1 MIARKHYER
10 RVLRL
15 AVSRFRRCTTEGA
28 NLRFSLFLAKTQ
40 ARRFRVRTGL
50 RGLILQLQRRR
61 NKQAYLHQFSEHYHH
76 KLQRKVLGAWLEAL
90 PALRYA
96 WLPLHSLAFSPS
108 LTSGLTLL
116 PSILPFRNRNSLER
130 KASEFNAARLLRRV
144 LHALRAFL
152 DRKAKLALLG
162 ASLHHK
168 GQLVTKYEVLRGWR
182 AEFQRRRMNFMRL
195 ASFWGTQ
202 ALRSQH
208 KVFRGWAHWC
218 RRR

>member
-1 MIARKHYER
+1 MAGSPPCSPVRMVAIAWPC
-10 RVLRL
+10 LL
-15 AVSRFRRCTTEGA
+15 S
-28 NLRFSLFLAKTQ
+28 FSHLWA
-40 ARRFRVRTGL
+40 
-50 RGLILQLQRRR
+50 
-61 NKQAYLHQFSEHYHH
+61 H
-76 KLQRKVLGAWLEAL
+76 
-90 PALRYA
+90 PA
-96 WLPLHSLAFSPS
+96 PLY
-108 LTSGLTLL
+108 
-116 PSILPFRNRNSLER
+116 PFRNRNSLER
-130 KASEFNAARLLRRV
+130 KASEFNAARLLRRI
-144 LHALRAFL
+144 LHALRSFL